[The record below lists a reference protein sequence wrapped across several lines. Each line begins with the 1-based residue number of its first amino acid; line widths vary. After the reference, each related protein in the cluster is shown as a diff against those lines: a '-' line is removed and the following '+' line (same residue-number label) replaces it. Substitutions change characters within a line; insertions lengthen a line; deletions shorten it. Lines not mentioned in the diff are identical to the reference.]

1 MQFRSKIF
9 AVLALVGVVPA
20 AVVGSL
26 SFSVNRAEVEHT
38 VASAQARV
46 AEEAARACER
56 FVAQAAESL
65 RLSATILPLRD
76 LSGDELAAVL
86 RIPYRQLEFVD
97 AVWLPGGPAVY
108 ETGNGRPVPELEMLE
123 REAPVRLAFQV
134 GTAIGAAYAARD
146 GSMRLPIALRLAGDR
161 ILAAELSLAQ
171 LGRQMR
177 QTSQGGTF
185 AYVATRGGK
194 VLAQP
199 EHVEL
204 SEDER
209 ALLAGGAAGR
219 VIVRADG
226 ERWLASAAPVGTLG
240 WMVVVAQRAEMA
252 LRPAAVVRQYTLFW
266 VAVSL
271 LLVLTLGVLFSR
283 RVTEPVNRLREGVQ
297 ALRLGR
303 AQAAEVDS
311 DDEIGELARS
321 FNQMAG
327 EIVRRDEE
335 IRRWNGEL
343 QQRVD
348 ERTAELKVA
357 QDQILRARRLA
368 ALGSLGAGMAHELN
382 NPITA
387 ITGIAAL
394 LRKELEG
401 TPHEEQLRTL
411 QEQARRISSIVGN
424 LRTFADQERTQP
436 GRRFPLHS
444 SVLAALDLYERQMR
458 EKGIELATEIKSCDA
473 QGDPAQMQEAIAH
486 IVQNAISAM
495 PEGGRLKVTLSDVN
509 GDALKLSVT
518 DTGRGIPKAM
528 RDRIFDPFF
537 TTKDAPGGVGLG
549 LSISHSIVEAHHG
562 KLLVDSAEGQGATF
576 TIVLPA
582 AAAAAHLR

>member
-1 MQFRSKIF
+1 VQFRSKIF

-26 SFSVNRAEVEHT
+26 SFSVNRAEVERT
-38 VASAQARV
+38 VGSAQARV

-65 RLSATILPLRD
+65 RLSASVLPLRD
-76 LSGDELAAVL
+76 LSPDELASVL

-97 AVWLPGGPAVY
+97 ALWLPGGPAVY
-108 ETGNGRPVPELEMLE
+108 ETGNGRPAPELEILE
-123 REAPVRLAFQV
+123 REAPLRLAAQV
-134 GTAIGAAYAARD
+134 GTAIGAPYAARD

-161 ILAAELSLAQ
+161 LLAAELSLAQ

-194 VLAQP
+194 VLAFP

-204 SEDER
+204 SADER
-209 ALLAGGAAGR
+209 ALLAGGPAGR
-219 VIVRADG
+219 IIVRADG
-226 ERWLASAAPVGTLG
+226 ARWLASAAPVGTLG
-240 WMVVVAQRAEMA
+240 WMVVVAQRAEVA
-252 LRPAAVVRQYTLFW
+252 LRPAALVRQYTLFW

-271 LLVLTLGVLFSR
+271 LLVITLGALLAR
-283 RVTEPVNRLREGVQ
+283 RVTEPVKRLREGVQ

-321 FNQMAG
+321 FNQMAA

-335 IRRWNGEL
+335 IRRWNAEL
-343 QQRVD
+343 QQRVE
-348 ERTAELKVA
+348 ERTAELKIA

-387 ITGIAAL
+387 ISGIAAL

-401 TPHEEQLRTL
+401 TAHEEQLRTL
-411 QEQARRISSIVGN
+411 LEQAKRISSIVGN

-458 EKGIELATEIKSCDA
+458 EKGIALATDIKSCDA
-473 QGDPAQMQEAIAH
+473 QGDPAQIQEAIAH
-486 IVQNAISAM
+486 LVQNAISAM
-495 PEGGRLKVTLSDVN
+495 PQGGMLKVTLSDVN

-518 DTGRGIPKAM
+518 DTGKGIPRSM

-537 TTKDAPGGVGLG
+537 TTKEGPGGVGLG

>member
-1 MQFRSKIF
+1 VQFRSKIF

-26 SFSVNRAEVEHT
+26 SFSVNRAEVERT
-38 VASAQARV
+38 VGTAQARV

-65 RLSATILPLRD
+65 RLSATVLPLRD
-76 LSGDELAAVL
+76 LSGAELATVL

-97 AVWLPGGPAVY
+97 ALWLPGGPAVY
-108 ETGNGRPVPELEMLE
+108 ETGNGRPVPELEILE
-123 REAPVRLAFQV
+123 REAPLGLASQV
-134 GTAIGAAYAARD
+134 GTAIGAPYAARD
-146 GSMRLPIALRLAGDR
+146 GSMRLPIALRLAGER
-161 ILAAELSLAQ
+161 ILVAELSLAQ

-177 QTSQGGTF
+177 QTSQSGTF

-199 EHVEL
+199 EHMEL
-204 SEDER
+204 SADER

-219 VIVRADG
+219 VVVRGDG
-226 ERWLASAAPVGTLG
+226 ARWLASAAPVGTLG
-240 WMVVVAQRAEMA
+240 WMVVVAQRAEVA
-252 LRPAAVVRQYTLFW
+252 LRPAALVRQYTLFW
-266 VAVSL
+266 VGVSL
-271 LLVLTLGVLFSR
+271 LLVLTLGVLLSR

-303 AQAAEVDS
+303 AQAADDDS

-321 FNQMAG
+321 FNQMAA

-348 ERTAELKVA
+348 QRTAELKAA

-387 ITGIAAL
+387 ISGIAAL
-394 LRKELEG
+394 LRNELEG
-401 TPHEEQLRTL
+401 TAHEEQLRTL

-424 LRTFADQERTQP
+424 LRTFADQERMQP

-458 EKGIELATEIKSCDA
+458 EKGIALATEIKSCDA
-473 QGDPAQMQEAIAH
+473 QGDPAQIQEAIAH
-486 IVQNAISAM
+486 LVQNAISAM
-495 PEGGRLKVTLSDVN
+495 PDGGMLKVTLSDVN

-518 DTGRGIPKAM
+518 DTGKGIPSSM

-537 TTKDAPGGVGLG
+537 TTKDVPGGVGLG